1 MKLIYSPTSP
11 YARKV
16 RVVILEKKLGNQVD
30 LVNLAP
36 SELPDELVKANP
48 LSRIP
53 TLIRDNG
60 APLIDSPF
68 ICEYLDQLGNDAGRL
83 SGQGDDVWNIKHLH
97 AMGDGIL
104 DTIFSVSME
113 RRRDESEQSP
123 AYIKG
128 QVNRVQRTVDA
139 LNKEVGT
146 FSANPKLGELTV
158 ACALGYIELRLSN
171 DMDWRAGNSA
181 LADWFAEIS
190 KRPSLAQTEPPK

>member
-16 RVVILEKKLGNQVD
+16 RVVIIEKQLENQID

-36 SELPDELVKANP
+36 AELPSELVKANP

-53 TLIRDNG
+53 TLVRDNG

-68 ICEYLDQLGNDAGRL
+68 ICEYLDSLGNDAGRL
-83 SGQGDDVWNIKHLH
+83 SGQGEGIWDIKHLH

-123 AYIKG
+123 AFIKG
-128 QVNRVQRTVDA
+128 QVTRVQRAVDA
-139 LNKEVGT
+139 LNEEVGN
-146 FSANPKLGELTV
+146 FSADPKLGELTV
-158 ACALGYIELRLSN
+158 ACALGYIDLRLSN

-181 LADWFAEIS
+181 LADWFTEIS